1 MFTQM
6 VDLFVVDEDLEFNE
20 KTQDDSMLLIH
31 EFWLKKR
38 INLTNFNVY
47 KGY

>member
-20 KTQDDSMLLIH
+20 KTIDSRILV
-31 EFWLKKR
+31 KKKDQ
-38 INLTNFNVY
+38 FN
-47 KGY
+47 KF